1 MTYRVIFQLT
11 TLHLSIRVTGEIK
24 PLIYIMGLG
33 LYLKTQ
39 LQQMWS
45 KLSDGLDGVDD
56 HTQIASRA
64 GEGTRRTPRISI
76 KYRIYSN

>member
-1 MTYRVIFQLT
+1 MTYRVIFQLI

-24 PLIYIMGLG
+24 PLIYIMR
-33 LYLKTQ
+33 LYLKAQ
-39 LQQMWS
+39 LQEMRS

-64 GEGTRRTPRISI
+64 GEGARRTTRIDI
-76 KYRIYSN
+76 KYRY

>member
-1 MTYRVIFQLT
+1 M
-11 TLHLSIRVTGEIK
+11 K
-24 PLIYIMGLG
+24 PLIYIMV
-33 LYLKTQ
+33 LYLKAQ

-64 GEGTRRTPRISI
+64 EEGTRRTTRINI
-76 KYRIYSN
+76 KYRIY